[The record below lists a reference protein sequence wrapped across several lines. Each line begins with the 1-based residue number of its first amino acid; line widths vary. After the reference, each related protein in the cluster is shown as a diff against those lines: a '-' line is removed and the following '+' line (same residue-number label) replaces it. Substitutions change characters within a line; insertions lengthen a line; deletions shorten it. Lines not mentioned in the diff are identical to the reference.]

1 MRFEWGNGWGKP
13 TDESDSRKFQNDIF
27 EFLRAE
33 VREHHPTLKKI
44 KERER
49 DVEKLAT
56 YFTDRWESLHKLES
70 LHKEACDRDGYDS
83 EHAKRCR
90 AAMAWSEK
98 RDEID
103 KLRKKIGYRS
113 FKNIDPDDYAEKHP
127 ARSSIEWTIRDVMV
141 TYNHDWDKDYEFRE
155 NLESFLRDIA
165 NQRHALREWLSPSNF
180 DDDVYQNV
188 GRYLENPSWHSPI
201 ITDFLLV
208 DIFDVELLWLEKDF
222 HFGFFPPDL
231 ANQMGGDFFA
241 PVLDP
246 KSQYSWKLPPES
258 KERRWK
264 WRTKYLSIGLIA
276 LYIWKGKWE
285 GERITDLLLSNLPSW
300 IPAII
305 IGIGISVGLRA
316 ILSILLEVLNRN
328 TKVNKRV
335 TEAAAKFAL
344 IRFEIA
350 EQPYHAETLI
360 ERLKKLEDQYLVVN
374 SLIYALLELRRK
386 QGTPCET

>member
-13 TDESDSRKFQNDIF
+13 TDESDSREFRNDIF

-49 DVEKLAT
+49 DAEKLAENCIA
-56 YFTDRWESLHKLES
+56 RELES
-70 LHKEACDRDGYDS
+70 LHKETCDSDGYDS
-83 EHAKRCR
+83 EHAKRYR

-103 KLRKKIGYRS
+103 ELKKKIGYRS

-127 ARSSIEWTIRDVMV
+127 ARSTLEWTIRDIMV

-155 NLESFLRDIA
+155 NLEDFLRDIA
-165 NQRHALREWLSPSNF
+165 SQRQALREWLSP

-208 DIFDVELLWLEKDF
+208 DIFDAELILLEKDF
-222 HFGFFPPDL
+222 HFGFFPPYL
-231 ANQMGGDFFA
+231 ANQIGGEFFA

-246 KSQYSWKLPPES
+246 KSQYSWRLPPEEE
-258 KERRWK
+258 KRRWK

-285 GERITDLLLSNLPSW
+285 GERITDLLLSYLPSW

-305 IGIGISVGLRA
+305 VGFGIFAGVRA
-316 ILSILLEVLNRN
+316 ILGILHEVLKRN
-328 TKVNKRV
+328 MNKRV
-335 TEAAAKFAL
+335 TRGAAKFAL

-360 ERLKKLEDQYLVVN
+360 ERLKKLEDQYRVVVSSLV
-374 SLIYALLELRRK
+374 YALLELRRK
-386 QGTPCET
+386 QGTPCEVLKEEA